1 MILFSLSDGYLNN
14 MAMMFGP
21 KSGRRKELQETI
33 AAIMVATLASA
44 ITVGSIFGNLI
55 VKAL

>member
-1 MILFSLSDGYLNN
+1 MILFSMSDGYLNN

-21 KSGRRKELQETI
+21 KSGRAELQEPI
-33 AAIMVATLASA
+33 AAILVATLAIA
-44 ITVGSIFGNLI
+44 LTVGSVFGNLV